1 MFTDN
6 HYVCPKSSV
15 FATIFRQRRAEPR
28 PATNGYCF
36 LRKLAAAK
44 LANEKPGQTLQATAL
59 VHDAYLRLVDV
70 EKAQHWNSRGHF
82 YAAAAEAMRRILVEN
97 ARRKKRAKHGGEWTR
112 VNFEELDVFES
123 ITPEQLLQ
131 IDEAMEDLGAND
143 PLASD
148 LISLRYFGGLSL
160 THAAEVLEVSPA
172 TAYRHWAF
180 ARAFLKTRLDNE
192 PG

>member
-1 MFTDN
+1 
-6 HYVCPKSSV
+6 
-15 FATIFRQRRAEPR
+15 
-28 PATNGYCF
+28 
-36 LRKLAAAK
+36 
-44 LANEKPGQTLQATAL
+44 
-59 VHDAYLRLVDV
+59 
-70 EKAQHWNSRGHF
+70 
-82 YAAAAEAMRRILVEN
+82 MRRILVEN